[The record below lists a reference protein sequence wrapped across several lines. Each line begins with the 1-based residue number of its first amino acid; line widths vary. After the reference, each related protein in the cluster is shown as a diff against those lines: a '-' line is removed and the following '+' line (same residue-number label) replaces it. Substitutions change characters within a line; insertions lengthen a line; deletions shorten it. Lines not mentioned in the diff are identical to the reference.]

1 MVGARTKTRVWARS
15 WQRWGLGVCLGVVC
29 VVGEVGAQD
38 TLASRTGA
46 DLPIHEV
53 ARAGT
58 REALQALLQAH
69 PEQRDARNSLGAT
82 PLHQAALN
90 LDSGPLEVLISAGAP
105 PNSRDLEGRTPLHM
119 AAFATRT
126 ANALRLLQAGADP
139 LLKTDGGRDV
149 LSLARRVRADELAG
163 EVSLWLLKG
172 CQPGRPC

>member
-1 MVGARTKTRVWARS
+1 MMAARSDRGRQGLGWRGWFLGLCLGAVGGVGA
-15 WQRWGLGVCLGVVC
+15 
-29 VVGEVGAQD
+29 VGAQEV
-38 TLASRTGA
+38 LAARTGA

-58 REALQALLQAH
+58 REALQTLLRAH

-90 LDSGPLEVLISAGAP
+90 LDSGPLEALIAAGAP
-105 PNSRDLEGRTPLHM
+105 PDSRDTEGRTPLHM

-126 ANALRLLQAGADP
+126 ANALLLLQAGADP